1 MTLPS
6 PPSTRPVDMLSLL
19 RVTPPQ
25 KRIMLLFLSACI
37 LVAMLGT
44 GLILVA
50 LANPYTIRDEIQNLS
65 YLITSISMMLAIV
78 FWRVHANRSREYHE
92 TYQANLRSVPQAI
105 LIRASHSPELPA
117 ANRRAI
123 LDYLNRRDPGWSLTE
138 EAQRDGALPMP
149 EEKDTRLERLLG
161 VVKALIPHKS

>member
-1 MTLPS
+1 
-6 PPSTRPVDMLSLL
+6 MLSLL

-138 EAQRDGALPMP
+138 EAQRDGVLPMP